1 MGASQWGLGYE
12 WHQLAADRPI
22 KEFNE
27 RFLQLTT
34 ALGIEDT
41 ELAKGMYHA
50 KMPTVIHRVIRVL
63 EKDKTLKQLMHVAED
78 EVRAH
83 LVSRN
88 SLVMDIDAVGYGG
101 FITAKTNKTTTNK
114 GITIAGASK
123 NQDKNT
129 DGTVTTTPKWAPCSG
144 FEAMVGR
151 VVAKSGISESVVWQ
165 RADSGV
171 CLLCGD
177 KAHKMSACPSDK
189 GKAQ

>member
-1 MGASQWGLGYE
+1 
-12 WHQLAADRPI
+12 
-22 KEFNE
+22 
-27 RFLQLTT
+27 
-34 ALGIEDT
+34 
-41 ELAKGMYHA
+41 
-50 KMPTVIHRVIRVL
+50 
-63 EKDKTLKQLMHVAED
+63 KTLKQLMHVAKD

-88 SLVMDIDAVGYGG
+88 SSVMDIDAVGYGG
-101 FITAKTNKTTTNK
+101 FITANTNKMTANK

-129 DGTVTTTPKWAPCSG
+129 DGTVMATPKWAPCSG
-144 FEAMVGR
+144 FEAMVGC

-165 RADSGV
+165 RADSGI

-177 KAHKMSACPSDK
+177 KVHKMSTCPSDK